1 MTANARM
8 TDDERRK
15 VFWLLKKYSSYTAWE
30 ALALAYYRF
39 TDAYMLAHKVF
50 IPDPSVPDRASTD
63 EWHAGHLKE
72 ILDGRIGFE
81 KGLPRL
87 KAGDRSVWRRSRE
100 RGISRSGRERSF
112 AAWGPLA
119 RGIYKVDFIRRILDP
134 EEYGLDWMNNKDDV
148 IAKKDALLFWSARIG
163 AVMERVEAKH
173 PAPMSP
179 YDALQTVHPQY
190 GYAMNNPAYLNFPVS
205 IPNVPEPTATTFET
219 GNEVF
224 FDGVYEPEWGSMQ
237 DPSSP
242 GLLGKLKIALTDK
255 PSLVDSEPLAPV
267 VSSRR
272 EHIGCMN
279 YLLANTTA
287 PLYQNAELDKPM
299 PVTWRLVWKDERY
312 LDGVISPEE
321 AEYIAPVAA
330 PGADTTQL
338 RCDADQ
344 RCPREGWWFSPAK
357 SDSRRHFAQDEVM
370 PAFSTN
376 YGATI
381 WQWDEQQS

>member
-1 MTANARM
+1 MKANTNMTEE
-8 TDDERRK
+8 ERRK

-100 RGISRSGRERSF
+100 RSF

-134 EEYGLDWMNNKDDV
+134 EEYGLDWMKNKDDV
-148 IAKKDALLFWSARIG
+148 IAKKDALVFWSARIG

-242 GLLGKLKIALTDK
+242 GLLGKLKIALTGK

-267 VSSRR
+267 VSPRR

-299 PVTWRLVWKDERY
+299 PVTWRLIWKDERY
-312 LDGVISPEE
+312 LDGVIPSEE
-321 AEYIAPVAA
+321 SEYLAPAAA
-330 PGADTTQL
+330 PAAEIARLGCEAG
-338 RCDADQ
+338 RP
-344 RCPREGWWFSPAK
+344 CPREGFWFTPARPN
-357 SDSRRHFAQDEVM
+357 SRRAFQHGEVM
-370 PAFSTN
+370 PDVGGT
-376 YGATI
+376 YGSTI
-381 WQWDEQQS
+381 WQWDEQQ